1 MHDQADLMDLA
12 RRALAHEQRRTTD
25 QANDIMRMRVS
36 AYTDEVRYSAERDR
50 IFKTLP
56 LAMALSLELPEPGD
70 YKTLDALETP
80 VLLVRGDDG
89 KVRAFLNACSH
100 RGARVCASASG
111 NTRVFSCPYHA
122 WVYNRTGELIGIYG
136 EETFGSVPK
145 DDLGLTP
152 LPCAEASGIV
162 WVMLDPTGDF
172 DAAAW
177 LGGMADKLATLELEN
192 WYMFEKRTL
201 KGPGWK
207 ITMDGYLEIYH
218 HNSVHGATVGQHTIG
233 NLLVLDTDGP
243 HQRLTLG
250 RKSLGTLSEQ
260 PESEWEP
267 LQHIRLVHNCFPNL
281 SISGILGDHCLVS
294 QIFPGST
301 PDTTTTIQ
309 MVLAAE
315 KPETPAALEA
325 ARNFSEL
332 VRQAV
337 EDEDYRLGL
346 DIQAGIGSGANEAFL
361 YGKNEPAVQNYHNW
375 VARFMHQEADVNWA
389 KDSGD

>member
-1 MHDQADLMDLA
+1 MDNRADLMDLA
-12 RRALAHEQRRTTD
+12 RRALAHEQNRTTD
-25 QANDIMRMRVS
+25 QANGIMHMPVS
-36 AYTDEVRYSAERDR
+36 AYTDEARYTAERDR

-70 YKTLDALETP
+70 YKTIDALETP

-100 RGARVCASASG
+100 RGARICASASG

-136 EETFGSVPK
+136 EETFGGVPK
-145 DDLGLTP
+145 DNLGLTT
-152 LPCAEASGIV
+152 LPCAEASGMV
-162 WVMLDPTGDF
+162 WVMLDPKGDF

-177 LGGMADKLATLELEN
+177 LGGMAGKLATLDLEN
-192 WYMFEKRTL
+192 WYLFEKRTL

-207 ITMDGYLEIYH
+207 VTMDGYLEIYH

-233 NLLVLDTDGP
+233 NLLVLDTYGP

-250 RKSLGTLSEQ
+250 RKSLGTLSDQ

-294 QIFPGST
+294 QIFPGRT

-315 KPETPAALEA
+315 KPETPEALNA

-346 DIQAGIGSGANEAFL
+346 DIQAGIGSGANEEFL
-361 YGKNEPAVQNYHNW
+361 FGKNEPAVQNYHNW
-375 VARFMHQEADVNWA
+375 VARFMRQEADVNWA
-389 KDSGD
+389 LESGD

>member
-1 MHDQADLMDLA
+1 
-12 RRALAHEQRRTTD
+12 
-25 QANDIMRMRVS
+25 
-36 AYTDEVRYSAERDR
+36 
-50 IFKTLP
+50 
-56 LAMALSLELPEPGD
+56 
-70 YKTLDALETP
+70 
-80 VLLVRGDDG
+80 
-89 KVRAFLNACSH
+89 
-100 RGARVCASASG
+100 
-111 NTRVFSCPYHA
+111 
-122 WVYNRTGELIGIYG
+122 
-136 EETFGSVPK
+136 
-145 DDLGLTP
+145 
-152 LPCAEASGIV
+152 
-162 WVMLDPTGDF
+162 
-172 DAAAW
+172 
-177 LGGMADKLATLELEN
+177 
-192 WYMFEKRTL
+192 
-201 KGPGWK
+201 
-207 ITMDGYLEIYH
+207 
-218 HNSVHGATVGQHTIG
+218 
-233 NLLVLDTDGP
+233 
-243 HQRLTLG
+243 G

-389 KDSGD
+389 QDSGD